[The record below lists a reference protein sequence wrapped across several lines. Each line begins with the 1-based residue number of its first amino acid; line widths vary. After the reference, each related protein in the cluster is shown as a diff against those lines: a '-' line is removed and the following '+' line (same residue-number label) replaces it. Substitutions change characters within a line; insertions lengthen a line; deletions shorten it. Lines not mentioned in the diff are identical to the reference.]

1 MVEPSF
7 NQMQVQT
14 VIDLSFAEGVRALMR
29 QDPDIIMVGEIRDL
43 ETAEVAIQA
52 ALTGHLVLSTLHTND
67 APAAVTRLLDLGLPS
82 YLISATVLGVMA
94 QRLVRVLCPS
104 CKEVRPA
111 TAEDNAM
118 WDRLVA
124 PWKANRPSQFHHP
137 VGCLDCR
144 MTGYR
149 GRVGLYEILMLSA
162 DMKQLVS
169 DNAEIARIRDL
180 AYREGM
186 KPLRISGAM
195 KVASGL
201 TTLAEVFKVAP
212 PSERS

>member
-1 MVEPSF
+1 MVEPAF
-7 NQMQVQT
+7 NQMQVQSA
-14 VIDLSFAEGVRALMR
+14 VDLDFAQGVRALMR

-43 ETAEVAIQA
+43 ETAEVTIQA

-67 APAAVTRLLDLGLPS
+67 APAAVTRIMDLGVPP

-94 QRLVRVLCPS
+94 QRLVRTLCPA
-104 CKEVRPA
+104 CKKASPA
-111 TAEDNAM
+111 TPEDEAM

-124 PWKANRPSQFHHP
+124 PWKANRPSHFHHP
-137 VGCLDCR
+137 VGCLECR

-149 GRVGLYEILMLSA
+149 GRVGLYEILMLSR
-162 DMKQLVS
+162 DMKQLIT
-169 DNAEIARIRDL
+169 DNAELAKIRDL

-195 KVASGL
+195 KIAAGM